1 MRAET
6 LWKVFAFAVA
16 GSMLF
21 DAMSLVQGSAVG
33 FAILLFRALALL
45 GLFGF
50 AWNRAFFNQRI
61 WKVVVLIQFVFVLLF
76 LVQVATG
83 LLRFSDSALLVALLQ
98 ASLVAGVISVFTL
111 IGLFLYAWS
120 PSLWAPVADQ
130 PTRGAS

>member
-16 GSMLF
+16 GSMLL
-21 DAMSLVQGSAVG
+21 DAMSLAHGSAVG
-33 FAILLFRALALL
+33 FAMLLFRALALL

-61 WKVVVLIQFVFVLLF
+61 WKVMVLIQFVFVLLF
-76 LVQVATG
+76 LVQVAVG
-83 LLRFSDSALLVALLQ
+83 LLRFSDPALLVALLQ

-120 PSLWAPVADQ
+120 PSLWPSVADH
-130 PTRGAS
+130 PSREAS

>member
-1 MRAET
+1 MLAET
-6 LWKVFAFAVA
+6 LWKVFAFVVA

-21 DAMSLVQGSAVG
+21 DAMDLAQGSAVG
-33 FAILLFRALALL
+33 FVILLFRALALL

-61 WKVVVLIQFVFVLLF
+61 WKVVVLIQFVFVLL
-76 LVQVATG
+76 LLGQVVAG
-83 LLRFSDSALLVALLQ
+83 LLRFSDPALLVALLQ
-98 ASLVAGVISVFTL
+98 ASLIAGAISVFTL

-120 PSLWAPVADQ
+120 ASLWSPVPDQ